1 MTILYLMLTLLIFG
15 VLVTLHEGGH
25 FLIARLNGITVNEF
39 AIGMGPKIFSHVS
52 KKSGIRYSVRALPI
66 GGYVSMEG
74 EDSESEDPNSF
85 LNKNVW
91 RRISTV
97 FAGPAVN
104 LVVGFLCMILLVTM
118 GSNLA
123 TTKIHSFAA
132 EGAVSNA
139 QLMAGDEVV
148 KVGSTSVHT
157 GNELTYEIMNQ
168 GYKPVDITVIRD
180 GQTVI
185 LEDVVFPTFEDSG
198 ATFGQYDFYVV
209 AAPKSVGSV
218 IYHSFWRSIS
228 TVKMVWDSLTGIFSG
243 RFGVQSISGP
253 IGVAEV
259 VGEATKSAFPIQ
271 NLVYLL
277 ALLSINLGVMNFL
290 PIPGLDGGRLLFLLI
305 EAVTGK
311 HLDRRI
317 EGYINAVCV
326 MLLLALI
333 ILIGVKDIVNLF

>member
-1 MTILYLMLTLLIFG
+1 MLTLLMFG

-25 FLIARLNGITVNEF
+25 FLVARFNGITVNEF
-39 AIGMGPKIFSHVS
+39 AIGMGPKLFSHVS

-74 EDSESEDPNSF
+74 EDSESDDPNSF

-91 RRISTV
+91 RRIATV

-123 TTKIHSFAA
+123 TTEIHSFAA

-148 KVGSTSVHT
+148 KVGSTRVHT
-157 GNELTYEIMNQ
+157 WNELTYEIMNQ

-180 GQTVI
+180 GQTVV
-185 LEDVVFPTFEDSG
+185 LEDVEFPTFEDAG

-209 AAPKSVGSV
+209 AVPKSFGGV

-228 TVKMVWDSLTGIFSG
+228 TVKMVWDSLVGIFSG

-259 VGEATKSAFPIQ
+259 VGEATKSPFPIQ

-305 EAVTGK
+305 EAVTGH

-333 ILIGVKDIVNLF
+333 ILVGIKDIVNLF

>member
-1 MTILYLMLTLLIFG
+1 MTILYLMLTLLMFG

-25 FLIARLNGITVNEF
+25 FLLARLNGITVNEF

-91 RRISTV
+91 RRIATV

-198 ATFGQYDFYVV
+198 AIFGQYDFYVV

-305 EAVTGK
+305 EAVAGH

-333 ILIGVKDIVNLF
+333 ILVGVKDIVNLF

>member
-1 MTILYLMLTLLIFG
+1 MTIVYLILTLLLFG

-39 AIGMGPKIFSHVS
+39 AIGMGPKIFSRVS
-52 KKSGIRYSVRALPI
+52 KKSGIRYSIRVLPI

-85 LNKNVW
+85 LKKNVW

-104 LVVGFLCMILLVTM
+104 LLVGFLCMTVLVSM
-118 GSNLA
+118 GAKLA
-123 TTKIHSFAA
+123 STEIHSFAA
-132 EGAVSNA
+132 EGAVSNVK
-139 QLMAGDEVV
+139 LMAGDEVI
-148 KVGSTSVHT
+148 KVGSTRVHT

-168 GYKPVDITVIRD
+168 GYEPIDITVIRD
-180 GQTVI
+180 GNTVV
-185 LEDVVFPTFEDSG
+185 LDDVSFPTFEDSG
-198 ATFGQYDFYVV
+198 AKFGQYDFYVL
-209 AAPKSVGSV
+209 AAEKSFGNV
-218 IYHSFWRSIS
+218 IYHSFWRSVS
-228 TVKMVWDSLTGIFSG
+228 TVKMVWDSLKGIFTG
-243 RFGVQSISGP
+243 RFGLQSISGP

-271 NLVYLL
+271 SLVYLL

-290 PIPGLDGGRLLFLLI
+290 PIPGLDGGRLFFLII

-311 HLDRRI
+311 HLNREL
-317 EGYINAVCV
+317 EGYINAIFV
-326 MLLLALI
+326 MLLFGLI
-333 ILIGVKDIVNLF
+333 ILVGIKDIINLF